1 MKGGRNS
8 YAREMSRKLVA
19 ACVLTGLAGTA
30 IAHSGNPDIHFGVGG
45 KSVIDPIDATWSHR
59 IGHHV
64 VVDQTSRIL
73 VCYNTS
79 TQAAI
84 EVLDETGK
92 LDASF
97 GTGGVLVLDDI
108 NDFKVDSKNR
118 ILIVNSD
125 ASYHG
130 INLSRYAPDG
140 TLDKSFGSG
149 GSVDI
154 TGAFGG
160 LTGIALQIDADDN
173 AVIAGT
179 DSTSPLGMAMVA
191 AKVDQDGNLDPTFG
205 DSGVS
210 SVDAMPSGFDTIN
223 TRALTIDSAHGIYIS
238 GYVSDST
245 SSTILAKNM
254 VARLTLDGHLDHSFN
269 HGQGYV
275 ITDPISDT
283 MAHVTAA
290 ESIAL
295 DASKNIVIAGDSGT
309 TTLQMFVA
317 RITPD
322 GDLDSTFDGGGIA
335 LLPNDP
341 SFRDEEVNS
350 VLVDGRGRVVL
361 TGDGDTIGG
370 DNRVVAMRLND
381 SGAIDTSFGAAGS
394 VTWSDSALGGQAAFT
409 HRQDILVFADAPD
422 GSSLYINQLIGYD
435 PLSPL
440 PPAGF

>member
-8 YAREMSRKLVA
+8 YAREVSRKLVA
-19 ACVLTGLAGTA
+19 ACVLTGLVGTA
-30 IAHSGNPDIHFGVGG
+30 IAHSGDPDIHFGVGG

-64 VVDQTSRIL
+64 VVDQTSRTL

-84 EVLDETGK
+84 EVLDETGT

-130 INLSRYAPDG
+130 INVSRYLPDG
-140 TLDKSFGSG
+140 TLDTSFGSS

-160 LTGIALQIDADDN
+160 LTGIALQIDADDS

-191 AKVDQDGNLDPTFG
+191 AKVDRDGNLDPTFG

-210 SVDAMPSGFDTIN
+210 SVDAMPSGFDTIY
-223 TRALTIDSAHGIYIS
+223 TRALAIDSTHGIYIS
-238 GYVSDST
+238 GYVNDST
-245 SSTILAKNM
+245 SSSTLVKNM
-254 VARLTLDGHLDHSFN
+254 LVRLTNDGHLDHSFN

-283 MAHVTAA
+283 MEHMTAA
-290 ESIAL
+290 ESITL
-295 DASKNIVIAGDSGT
+295 DASKNIVIAGDSGKT
-309 TTLQMFVA
+309 TFQMFVA
-317 RITPD
+317 RITPE
-322 GDLDSTFDGGGIA
+322 GDLDATFDGGGIA
-335 LLPNDP
+335 LLPNDS

-350 VLVDGRGRVVL
+350 VLVDGRGGIVL
-361 TGDGDTIGG
+361 TGDGDTVSG
-370 DNRVVAMRLND
+370 DDRAVAMRLND
-381 SGAIDTSFGAAGS
+381 NGTVDTSFGVAGLAIS
-394 VTWSDSALGGQAAFT
+394 SDYALGGQATFT
-409 HRQDILVFADAPD
+409 HGQDVVIFADAPD

-435 PLSPL
+435 PLKPL